1 VKVGERDARVPV
13 YSPDDH
19 LHREPTA
26 EEILAERRDHVLGLV
41 ALVVFLPAILGLV
54 TLLTAGVLVAST
66 LRWIARFFLGAAG
79 LLFYPDE
86 VAVETLRNTRE
97 FHRRIDA
104 VNTST
109 GAGAGAGAGA
119 APHPP
124 APGVPL
130 RLDCPVCGIPHFD
143 EGEWATRPH
152 RTHLC
157 GGCGMKWT
165 PAAYPTVGV

>member
-1 VKVGERDARVPV
+1 VKVAERDPRVPT
-13 YSPDDH
+13 YSPDR
-19 LHREPTA
+19 LREPTP
-26 EEILAERRDHVLGLV
+26 EELRVDRRDYYMGLA
-41 ALVVFLPAILGLV
+41 ALVVFLPAILALV
-54 TLLTAGVLVAST
+54 SVLAAGVLVAST

-86 VAVETLRNTRE
+86 VAVEAVRNTRE

-104 VNTST
+104 VNTT
-109 GAGAGAGAGA
+109 AGA
-119 APHPP
+119 APRPP